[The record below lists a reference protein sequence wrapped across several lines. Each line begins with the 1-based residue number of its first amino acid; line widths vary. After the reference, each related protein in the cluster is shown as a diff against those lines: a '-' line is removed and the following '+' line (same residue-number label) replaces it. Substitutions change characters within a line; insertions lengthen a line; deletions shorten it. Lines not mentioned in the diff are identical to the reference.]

1 VLSADTGGEGS
12 RSLVG
17 MGAGLDGG
25 GPTGSDARCVGDDVL
40 SDLNVERVLFSGIVF
55 MGLSSGVGVDTGEL
69 VS

>member
-1 VLSADTGGEGS
+1 
-12 RSLVG
+12 